1 MRDIKPPTYY
11 TQNMSFANLIAAVNT
26 RMTEALERLKAKI
39 IAALPEDAIEELGE
53 INVASFVKKAMK
65 GLEEEIKENM
75 PKDSPKKEKVEKTK
89 KDKNAPKGAKNAYI
103 LFCADNRDQVK
114 EENSEMKATEIIS
127 ELARRW
133 KEADEDVKGEY
144 QEKAAEDKKRYK
156 EEMSDYVP
164 SDEESPKKGA
174 KGSAKKSKKDKN
186 APKGAKN
193 AYILFCADNRDQV
206 KEENSEMKATEIIS
220 ELARLWKDADEDVK
234 GEYQE
239 KAAEDKKRYESE
251 MEDYVP
257 SEEESKGKK
266 GKGSKGKKAAD
277 SPKRPLG
284 SYMLFAKEYR
294 DTAKSSHPEAKAT
307 EISKILGAW
316 WKEADEDVKKEYKDK
331 AQVALDKFN
340 GKVEKVEVASPKE
353 EESKKVESKKV
364 ESPKEVESKK
374 VESKVA
380 SPKEVESKKVEKGK
394 KSKK

>member
-11 TQNMSFANLIAAVNT
+11 TQNMSFDNLIAAVNT

-127 ELARRW
+127 ELAR
-133 KEADEDVKGEY
+133 
-144 QEKAAEDKKRYK
+144 
-156 EEMSDYVP
+156 
-164 SDEESPKKGA
+164 
-174 KGSAKKSKKDKN
+174 
-186 APKGAKN
+186 
-193 AYILFCADNRDQV
+193 
-206 KEENSEMKATEIIS
+206 
-220 ELARLWKDADEDVK
+220 LWKDADEDVK
-234 GEYQE
+234 GEYQK

-257 SEEESKGKK
+257 SDEESKGKK
-266 GKGSKGKKAAD
+266 GKGSKGKKASD

-340 GKVEKVEVASPKE
+340 GKVEKVEVASPK
-353 EESKKVESKKV
+353 VA
-364 ESPKEVESKK
+364 SP
-374 VESKVA
+374 KVA

>member
-1 MRDIKPPTYY
+1 
-11 TQNMSFANLIAAVNT
+11 MSFANLIAAVNT

-127 ELARRW
+127 ELAR
-133 KEADEDVKGEY
+133 
-144 QEKAAEDKKRYK
+144 
-156 EEMSDYVP
+156 
-164 SDEESPKKGA
+164 
-174 KGSAKKSKKDKN
+174 
-186 APKGAKN
+186 
-193 AYILFCADNRDQV
+193 
-206 KEENSEMKATEIIS
+206 
-220 ELARLWKDADEDVK
+220 LWKDADEDVK

-266 GKGSKGKKAAD
+266 GKGKKAAD

-353 EESKKVESKKV
+353 ESKKVA
-364 ESPKEVESKK
+364 SPKEVESK
-374 VESKVA
+374 KVA

>member
-1 MRDIKPPTYY
+1 
-11 TQNMSFANLIAAVNT
+11 
-26 RMTEALERLKAKI
+26 
-39 IAALPEDAIEELGE
+39 
-53 INVASFVKKAMK
+53 
-65 GLEEEIKENM
+65 
-75 PKDSPKKEKVEKTK
+75 
-89 KDKNAPKGAKNAYI
+89 
-103 LFCADNRDQVK
+103 
-114 EENSEMKATEIIS
+114 MKATDIIS

-266 GKGSKGKKAAD
+266 GKGKKAAD

-353 EESKKVESKKV
+353 ESKKVA
-364 ESPKEVESKK
+364 SPKEVESK
-374 VESKVA
+374 KVA

>member
-1 MRDIKPPTYY
+1 M
-11 TQNMSFANLIAAVNT
+11 N
-26 RMTEALERLKAKI
+26 AK
-39 IAALPEDAIEELGE
+39 
-53 INVASFVKKAMK
+53 
-65 GLEEEIKENM
+65 
-75 PKDSPKKEKVEKTK
+75 
-89 KDKNAPKGAKNAYI
+89 
-103 LFCADNRDQVK
+103 
-114 EENSEMKATEIIS
+114 
-127 ELARRW
+127 
-133 KEADEDVKGEY
+133 
-144 QEKAAEDKKRYK
+144 
-156 EEMSDYVP
+156 
-164 SDEESPKKGA
+164 
-174 KGSAKKSKKDKN
+174 
-186 APKGAKN
+186 
-193 AYILFCADNRDQV
+193 
-206 KEENSEMKATEIIS
+206 EIIS

-257 SEEESKGKK
+257 SDEESKGKK
-266 GKGSKGKKAAD
+266 GKGKKASD

-353 EESKKVESKKV
+353 EESKKV
-364 ESPKEVESKK
+364 
-374 VESKVA
+374 A